1 MDLDLKR
8 IKVLE
13 GVTAIL
19 VRSTAESE
27 GDIAQE
33 LVIKV
38 NFPLDG
44 PDSGK
49 HRKKADAVIETAE
62 EVISA
67 DDYFDRVTIEQV
79 LWSRERE
86 LQ

>member
-8 IKVLE
+8 IKVLD

-49 HRKKADAVIETAE
+49 H
-62 EVISA
+62 
-67 DDYFDRVTIEQV
+67 DYFDRVTIEQV